1 MSTATLSAKQ
11 TVLPFLQ
18 ALNDE
23 DFDTARSFVSDNM
36 TFEGVLG
43 SRDNADAYFSDM
55 RKMKFKYELIKV
67 FAESNDVCIL
77 YNVKMSGDMKVFTC
91 GWYTVDHGRIAA
103 IRVLFDPRPVLEQ
116 TKKQ

>member
-11 TVLPFLQ
+11 IVLPFLQ

-23 DFDTARSFVSDNM
+23 DFDTARNFVSDNL
-36 TFEGVLG
+36 TFRGVLG
-43 SRDNADAYFSDM
+43 SRDGADAYFTDM
-55 RKMKFKYELIKV
+55 KQMKFKYELIKV

-77 YNVKMSGDMKVFTC
+77 YNVKMSGEMKVFTC
-91 GWYTVDHGRIAA
+91 GWYTVENGRIAG